1 MLVNNANFSLAY
13 KMWAGTKTVLR
24 LMQKCERETGV
35 SLCLTW
41 SLAAMAMFVGWNIQ
55 LDKRDLTIKVYIS
68 KLQKIHIMNSHP
80 L

>member
-24 LMQKCERETGV
+24 LMQKCERETGI
-35 SLCLTW
+35 SLSLPW
-41 SLAAMAMFVGWNIQ
+41 SPTAMAMFVGWNIQ

-68 KLQKIHIMNSHP
+68 KLPKIHIMNSHP

>member
-13 KMWAGTKTVLR
+13 I
-24 LMQKCERETGV
+24 
-35 SLCLTW
+35 SLSLPW
-41 SLAAMAMFVGWNIQ
+41 SPTAMAIFVGWNIQ